1 MHAHKIY
8 PFGVLVIGFSICK
21 IYILSAVLEKL
32 LKLFQIEFQKMLSDG
47 NEKYWLIDWSN
58 INKK

>member
-1 MHAHKIY
+1 MHAHKIC

-32 LKLFQIEFQKMLSDG
+32 LKLYQIEFQKMLSDG
-47 NEKYWLIDWSN
+47 NEKYWLIEV
-58 INKK
+58 I

>member
-8 PFGVLVIGFSICK
+8 PFGVLVNCFSICK

-47 NEKYWLIDWSN
+47 NEKY
-58 INKK
+58 